1 MNDFCTVILATQ
13 TADENGWVA
22 IAALV
27 AGSFVLAFLKS
38 LFSSGEDKS
47 LWLNC
52 PRCHELAAP
61 IEKTKD
67 RYRCP
72 HCSNQFSGA
81 PH

>member
-13 TADENGWVA
+13 TADENSWVA
-22 IAALV
+22 IAATA
-27 AGSFVLAFLKS
+27 AGLFVLAFLKS
-38 LFSSGEDKS
+38 LFPSAEDKS

-61 IEKTKD
+61 IEKTRD
-67 RYRCP
+67 RYRCG
-72 HCSNQFSGA
+72 HCSEQFANS

>member
-1 MNDFCTVILATQ
+1 MNVFVAVLLATQ
-13 TADENGWVA
+13 SADENMWNA
-22 IAALV
+22 IAVIA
-27 AGSFVLAFLKS
+27 AGLFVLAFLKS

-52 PRCHELAAP
+52 TRCHELAAP

-72 HCSNQFSGA
+72 HCSNQFAGA